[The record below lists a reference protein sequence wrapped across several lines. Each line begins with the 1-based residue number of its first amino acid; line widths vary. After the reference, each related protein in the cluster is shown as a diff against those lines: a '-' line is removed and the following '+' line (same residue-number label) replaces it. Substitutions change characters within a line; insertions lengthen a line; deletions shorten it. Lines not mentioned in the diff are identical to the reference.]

1 MYINE
6 ISDFYDCLSPGTKK
20 EISKLYGVK
29 QLTLKQKKDFYRGF
43 VSIQEYKRKTGKSI
57 DEIVDDIVDPA
68 KNFIKDV
75 LKDKHIIE
83 KYKNFQNRKF
93 DCSYKKGM
101 LEKCLEKMGEKYS
114 TRFLS
119 IVSNIMDEI
128 GNKDPERESIN
139 VVLDF
144 VEILFIIMHY
154 YDKGI
159 CTRKY
164 LLKTIKDF
172 SKLV

>member
-1 MYINE
+1 
-6 ISDFYDCLSPGTKK
+6 
-20 EISKLYGVK
+20 
-29 QLTLKQKKDFYRGF
+29 
-43 VSIQEYKRKTGKSI
+43 
-57 DEIVDDIVDPA
+57 
-68 KNFIKDV
+68 
-75 LKDKHIIE
+75 
-83 KYKNFQNRKF
+83 
-93 DCSYKKGM
+93 M

-119 IVSNIMDEI
+119 IVSNIMEEI

>member
-29 QLTLKQKKDFYRGF
+29 QLTLEQKKDFYRGF

-57 DEIVDDIVDPA
+57 DEIINGIINPA

-83 KYKNFQNRKF
+83 KYKNFQNMKF

-101 LEKCLEKMGEKYS
+101 LEKCLKKMGEKYS
-114 TRFLS
+114 ARFLS
-119 IVSNIMDEI
+119 IVSDIMDEI
-128 GNKDPERESIN
+128 GRKDPKRESIDG
-139 VVLDF
+139 VLNF
-144 VEILFIIMHY
+144 VDILFIIMHY

-164 LLKTIKDF
+164 LIKTIKDF

>member
-29 QLTLKQKKDFYRGF
+29 QLTLEQKKDFYRGF
-43 VSIQEYKRKTGKSI
+43 VSIQEYKRKTGKSF
-57 DEIVDDIVDPA
+57 DEIINAIVDPA
-68 KNFIKDV
+68 KNFIEDV

-83 KYKNFQNRKF
+83 KYKNFQNMKF
-93 DCSYKKGM
+93 DCRYKKGM

-114 TRFLS
+114 DRFLS
-119 IVSNIMDEI
+119 IVSDIMDEI
-128 GNKDPERESIN
+128 GKKDPKRESIS

-164 LLKTIKDF
+164 LIKTMKDF
-172 SKLV
+172 SEFV